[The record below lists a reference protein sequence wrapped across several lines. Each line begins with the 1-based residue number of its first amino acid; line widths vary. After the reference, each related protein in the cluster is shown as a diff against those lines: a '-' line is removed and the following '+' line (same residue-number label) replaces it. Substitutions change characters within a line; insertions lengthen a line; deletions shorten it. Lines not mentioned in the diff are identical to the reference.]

1 MAGTMTISVDSY
13 PQLTPLA
20 QRVLCWAAADRQRV
34 RIDTQGP
41 VPRIVIPEEIM
52 GGKGTLLLRRG
63 GADVLAGYVSGTNAV
78 YAATNALGAMSRGQS
93 VAQVCVSD
101 AAQPTFSNAVLTG
114 YQLALTYANVAAAG
128 TVNIDWG
135 DGTSTAGAA
144 ESGTS
149 NHTYSN
155 PGTYRVQITD
165 ASSAADSGF
174 LVVTIPRG

>member
-13 PQLTPLA
+13 AQLTPLA

-52 GGKGTLLLRRG
+52 AGKGTLLLRRG
-63 GADVLAGYVSGTNAV
+63 GADVLAGYVAGTNAV

-93 VAQVCVSD
+93 TTWVCVAD
-101 AAQPTFSNAVLTG
+101 ANQPTFSNVVVAG
-114 YQLALTYANVAAAG
+114 YQVTVTYANVAAAG

-135 DGTSTAGAA
+135 DGSQTLGAA
-144 ESGTS
+144 ESGS
-149 NHTYSN
+149 SAHTYSA
-155 PGTYRVQITD
+155 GGSYRITISD
-165 ASSAADSGF
+165 ASSPTDSGF
-174 LVVTIPRG
+174 LVVTVPRQ